1 MTQFYDV
8 LDKIK
13 ERLRANPNVFSV
25 TYGDITKVDLDK
37 TTIFPLSHLNIS
49 NATIGEHT
57 VRFTLQLLCVDIVDY
72 NKNVSPDDE
81 FYGNDNMQDILNTQ
95 LQVVNDVVS
104 QLRRGT
110 LFTDKLQILEDVSV
124 QPFMDR
130 FENELAGWGADIVIE
145 MPNDISV
152 C

>member
-1 MTQFYDV
+1 MTQFYDI

-13 ERLRANPNVFSV
+13 DRLRTNPNVFSV

-49 NATIGEHT
+49 NAIIGEHT
-57 VRFTLQLLCVDIVDY
+57 VSFTLQLLCVDIVDY
-72 NKNVSPDDE
+72 NKDSSPDDE

-95 LQVVNDVVS
+95 LQVVNDVIA

-110 LFTDKLQILEDVSV
+110 LFTDRLQVLGDVTI

-145 MPNDISV
+145 MPNDISI

>member
-1 MTQFYDV
+1 MTQFYDI

-13 ERLRANPNVFSV
+13 DELRMNPNVFSV

-49 NATIGEHT
+49 NAIIGERT
-57 VRFTLQLLCVDIVDY
+57 VSFTLQLLCVDIVDY
-72 NKNVSPDDE
+72 NKDSSPDDE

-95 LQVVNDVVS
+95 LQVVNDIIA

-110 LFTDKLQILEDVSV
+110 LFTDRLQVLGDVTV

-145 MPNDISV
+145 MPNDISI

>member
-1 MTQFYDV
+1 MTQFYDI

-13 ERLRANPNVFSV
+13 DRLRANPNVFSV

-57 VRFTLQLLCVDIVDY
+57 VKFTLQLLCVDIVDY
-72 NKNVSPDDE
+72 NKNINSDDE

-95 LQVVNDVVS
+95 LQVVNDVVA
-104 QLRRGT
+104 QLRRGA
-110 LFTDKLQILEDVSV
+110 LFTDRLQVLEDVSV

-145 MPNDISV
+145 MPNNISI

>member
-1 MTQFYDV
+1 MTQFYDI

-49 NATIGEHT
+49 NATIKEHT
-57 VRFTLQLLCVDIVDY
+57 ISFTLQLLCVDIVDY
-72 NKNVSPDDE
+72 NKDSNPDDE

-95 LQVVNDVVS
+95 LQVVNDIVS

-110 LFTDKLQILEDVSV
+110 LFTNELQVVEDVSV

-130 FENELAGWGADIVIE
+130 FENELAGWGADILIE
-145 MPNDISV
+145 MPNNISI

>member
-1 MTQFYDV
+1 MTQFYDI

-13 ERLRANPNVFSV
+13 DELRMNPNVFSV

-72 NKNVSPDDE
+72 NKDSSPDDE

-95 LQVVNDVVS
+95 LQVVNDVVA
-104 QLRRGT
+104 QLRRGN
-110 LFTDKLQILEDVSV
+110 LFTDRLQVLEDVSV

-130 FENELAGWGADIVIE
+130 FENELVGWGADIVIE
-145 MPNDISV
+145 MPNDISI

>member
-13 ERLRANPNVFSV
+13 DELRMNPNVFSV

-95 LQVVNDVVS
+95 LQVVNDVVG

-145 MPNDISV
+145 MPNDISI

>member
-13 ERLRANPNVFSV
+13 DELRMNPNVFSV

-130 FENELAGWGADIVIE
+130 FENELAGWGADIIIE
-145 MPNDISV
+145 MPNDISI

>member
-1 MTQFYDV
+1 MTQFYDI

-13 ERLRANPNVFSV
+13 ERLRLNPNVFSV

-49 NATIGEHT
+49 NAIIGEHT
-57 VRFTLQLLCVDIVDY
+57 VSFTLQLLCVDIVDY
-72 NKNVSPDDE
+72 NKDSSPDDE

-95 LQVVNDVVS
+95 LQVVNDVIV

-110 LFTDKLQILEDVSV
+110 LFTDRLQVLGDVTV

-145 MPNDISV
+145 MPNDISI

>member
-1 MTQFYDV
+1 MTQFYDI

-13 ERLRANPNVFSV
+13 DRLRTNPNVFSV

-49 NATIGEHT
+49 NAIIGEHT
-57 VRFTLQLLCVDIVDY
+57 VSFTLQLLCVDIVDY
-72 NKNVSPDDE
+72 NKDSSPDDE

-95 LQVVNDVVS
+95 LQVVNDVIA
-104 QLRRGT
+104 QLRRGA
-110 LFTDKLQILEDVSV
+110 LFTDRLQVLGDVTV

-145 MPNDISV
+145 MPNDISI

>member
-1 MTQFYDV
+1 MTQFYDI

-13 ERLRANPNVFSV
+13 EELRLNPNVFSV

-57 VRFTLQLLCVDIVDY
+57 INFTLQLLCVDIVDY
-72 NKNVSPDDE
+72 NKEVNPDDE

-95 LQVVNDVVS
+95 LQVVNDIVS
-104 QLRRGT
+104 KLRRGD
-110 LFTDKLQILEDVSV
+110 LFTDRLQVVEDVSV

-130 FENELAGWGADIVIE
+130 FENELAGWGADIIIE
-145 MPNDISV
+145 MPNEISI

>member
-1 MTQFYDV
+1 MTQFYDI

-49 NATIGEHT
+49 NATIKEHT
-57 VRFTLQLLCVDIVDY
+57 ISFTLQLLCVDIVDY
-72 NKNVSPDDE
+72 NKDSNPDDE

-95 LQVVNDVVS
+95 LQVVNDIVS
-104 QLRRGT
+104 QLRRGA
-110 LFTDKLQILEDVSV
+110 LFTNELQVVEDVSV

-130 FENELAGWGADIVIE
+130 FENELAGWGADILIE
-145 MPNDISV
+145 MPNNISI

>member
-1 MTQFYDV
+1 MTQFYDI

-13 ERLRANPNVFSV
+13 DELRMNPNVFSV

-49 NATIGEHT
+49 NAIIGEHT
-57 VRFTLQLLCVDIVDY
+57 ISFTLQLLCVDIVDY
-72 NKNVSPDDE
+72 NKDSSPDDE

-95 LQVVNDVVS
+95 LQVVNDIVS
-104 QLRRGT
+104 QLRRGN
-110 LFTDKLQILEDVSV
+110 LFTDRLQVLGDVTV

-130 FENELAGWGADIVIE
+130 FENELAGWGADIIIE
-145 MPNDISV
+145 MPNDISI

>member
-1 MTQFYDV
+1 MTQFYDI

-13 ERLRANPNVFSV
+13 DRLRTNPNVFSV

-49 NATIGEHT
+49 NAIIGEHT
-57 VRFTLQLLCVDIVDY
+57 VSFTLQLLCVDIVDY
-72 NKNVSPDDE
+72 NKDSSPDDE

-95 LQVVNDVVS
+95 LQVVNDVIA

-110 LFTDKLQILEDVSV
+110 LFTDRLQVLGDVTV
-124 QPFMDR
+124 QPFIDR

-145 MPNDISV
+145 MPNDISI

>member
-1 MTQFYDV
+1 MTQFYDI

-13 ERLRANPNVFSV
+13 DELRMNPNVFSV

-49 NATIGEHT
+49 NAIIGEHT
-57 VRFTLQLLCVDIVDY
+57 VSFTLQLLCVDIVDY
-72 NKNVSPDDE
+72 NKDGSPDDE

-95 LQVVNDVVS
+95 LQVVNDVIS

-110 LFTDKLQILEDVSV
+110 LFTDRLQVLGDVTV

-145 MPNDISV
+145 MPNDISI

>member
-1 MTQFYDV
+1 MTQFYDI

-13 ERLRANPNVFSV
+13 DELRMNPNVFSV

-49 NATIGEHT
+49 NAIIGEHT
-57 VRFTLQLLCVDIVDY
+57 VSFTLQLLCVDIVDY
-72 NKNVSPDDE
+72 NKDSSPDDE

-95 LQVVNDVVS
+95 LQVVNDVIA

-110 LFTDKLQILEDVSV
+110 LFTDRLQVLGDVTV

-145 MPNDISV
+145 MPNDISI

>member
-1 MTQFYDV
+1 MTQFYDI

-13 ERLRANPNVFSV
+13 ERLRLNPNVFSV

-49 NATIGEHT
+49 NAIIGEHT
-57 VRFTLQLLCVDIVDY
+57 VSFTLQLLCVDIVDY
-72 NKNVSPDDE
+72 NKDSSPDDE

-95 LQVVNDVVS
+95 LQVVNDVIA

-110 LFTDKLQILEDVSV
+110 LFTDRLQVLGDVTV

-145 MPNDISV
+145 MPNDISI

>member
-1 MTQFYDV
+1 MTQFYDI

-13 ERLRANPNVFSV
+13 DRLRTNPNVFSV

-49 NATIGEHT
+49 NAIIGEHT
-57 VRFTLQLLCVDIVDY
+57 VSFTLQLLCVDIVDY
-72 NKNVSPDDE
+72 NKDSNPDDE

-95 LQVVNDVVS
+95 LQVVNDVIA

-110 LFTDKLQILEDVSV
+110 LFTDRLQVLGDVAV
-124 QPFMDR
+124 RPFMDR
-130 FENELAGWGADIVIE
+130 FENELAGWGADIIIE
-145 MPNDISV
+145 MPNDISI

>member
-1 MTQFYDV
+1 MTQFYDI

-13 ERLRANPNVFSV
+13 ERLRTNPNVFSV

-49 NATIGEHT
+49 NAIIGEHT
-57 VRFTLQLLCVDIVDY
+57 VSFTLQLLCVDIVDY
-72 NKNVSPDDE
+72 NKDSSPDDE

-95 LQVVNDVVS
+95 LQVVNDVIA

-110 LFTDKLQILEDVSV
+110 LFTDRLQVLGDVTV

-130 FENELAGWGADIVIE
+130 FENELAGWGADIIIE
-145 MPNDISV
+145 MPNDISI

>member
-13 ERLRANPNVFSV
+13 DELRMNPNVFSV

-130 FENELAGWGADIVIE
+130 FENELACWGADIIIE

>member
-1 MTQFYDV
+1 MTQFYDI

-13 ERLRANPNVFSV
+13 DRLRDNPNVFSV

-72 NKNVSPDDE
+72 NKDSSTDDE

-95 LQVVNDVVS
+95 LQVVNDVVA
-104 QLRRGT
+104 QLRRGN
-110 LFTDKLQILEDVSV
+110 LFTDRLQVLEDVSV

-145 MPNDISV
+145 MPNDISI

>member
-1 MTQFYDV
+1 MTQFYDI

-13 ERLRANPNVFSV
+13 DRLRTNPNVFSV

-49 NATIGEHT
+49 NAIIGEHT
-57 VRFTLQLLCVDIVDY
+57 VSFTLQLLCVDIVDY
-72 NKNVSPDDE
+72 NKDSSPDDE
-81 FYGNDNMQDILNTQ
+81 FYGNDNMQDILNSQ
-95 LQVVNDVVS
+95 LQVVNDVIA

-110 LFTDKLQILEDVSV
+110 LFTDRLQVLGDVTV

-130 FENELAGWGADIVIE
+130 FENELAGWGADIIIE
-145 MPNDISV
+145 MPNDISI